1 MAFHI
6 QQCKEVRLES
16 KVSNKL
22 LLLSLS
28 SIAQLKFL
36 SLSASFF
43 TSLPVLPK
51 NTQYSPQSNPQA
63 SVAYQLWD
71 YFVPFSNLTKQ
82 TGRVQFL
89 LILRKLFCYFLL
101 ITQQIFRT
109 KSHLLILLV
118 LLQILR
124 NCDILSLSD
133 EVLTI
138 P

>member
-1 MAFHI
+1 MDFRI
-6 QQCKEVRLES
+6 QLYKEVRPGNII
-16 KVSNKL
+16 SNKL

-28 SIAQLKFL
+28 SIAQLKF
-36 SLSASFF
+36 LSASFF

-82 TGRVQFL
+82 TGRFQFL

-109 KSHLLILLV
+109 KSHLLILLT

-124 NCDILSLSD
+124 KCDILRL
-133 EVLTI
+133 
-138 P
+138 

>member
-1 MAFHI
+1 MDFRI
-6 QQCKEVRLES
+6 QLYKEVRPGNII
-16 KVSNKL
+16 SNKL

-36 SLSASFF
+36 SASFF
-43 TSLPVLPK
+43 TPLPVLPK

-82 TGRVQFL
+82 TGRFQFL

-109 KSHLLILLV
+109 KSHLLILLT

-124 NCDILSLSD
+124 KCDILRL
-133 EVLTI
+133 
-138 P
+138 